1 MRILIGHNHYKIPGG
16 EDAVVASEYSLL
28 RDFGADALLYKRSN
42 VELDSRSL
50 PAKLRNMHQW
60 SWSPETY
67 RDIRT
72 LARRFKPDV
81 AHFHNIFYVITP
93 AAYFACC
100 DAGVPVVQ
108 SQHNFRLVCSNGLLY
123 RQNKVCEDCLNKS
136 LWQGVYHGCYGN
148 SRVLT
153 ALIARMLMGHWK
165 KRTWQSMVDMYI
177 TASQFGRQKL
187 ITAGIDGGKVIVKP
201 NFVYPDPG
209 GAAAGHRRRYA
220 LYVGRLS
227 REKGVNILLEAWRSL
242 PDFPLRVVG
251 DGPLSGSLK
260 DYVRRHGMSNVEFCG
275 HVNQTEYERHMREAG
290 FLVVPS
296 VCYENF
302 PRIVAEAFAYGI
314 PVLASRLGSL
324 EEIIED
330 KGNGVLFRAGDP
342 SDLAQK
348 VHWLVG
354 PGNELGRMAK
364 QARDTFEQKYSARQN
379 YEKLMVVYNRVIQK
393 APAAP
398 ALI

>member
-16 EDAVVASEYSLL
+16 EDAVVAAEYCLL
-28 RDFGADALLYKRSN
+28 KDFGVDVLLYKRSN
-42 VELDSRSL
+42 AQLDSKSIMT
-50 PAKLRNMHQW
+50 KFRNIRQLG
-60 SWSPETY
+60 WSPETY

-72 LARRFKPDV
+72 MIKRFKPDV
-81 AHFHNIFYVITP
+81 AHFHNIFYVMTP
-93 AAYFACC
+93 AAYSACH
-100 DAGVPVVQ
+100 DEGVPVVQ

-123 RQNKVCEDCLNKS
+123 RQNKICEDCLNKS

-153 ALIARMLMGHWK
+153 ALIARMLIDHWE
-165 KRTWQSMVDMYI
+165 KRTWQDTVDMYI

-187 ITAGIDGGKVIVKP
+187 IAAGIDGQKITVKP

-209 GAAAGHRRRYA
+209 RAVASQRKRYA

-227 REKGVNILLEAWRSL
+227 TEKGVNVLLGAWRSL
-242 PDFPLRVVG
+242 SDFPLRVIG
-251 DGPLSGSLK
+251 NGPLAGSLA
-260 DYVRRHGMSNVEFCG
+260 DYVRRHSMTNVELRG
-275 HVNQTEYERHMREAG
+275 YVDQAEYERNMREAG
-290 FLVVPS
+290 FLIVPS

-302 PRIVAEAFAYGI
+302 PRIVAEAFAYGV

-330 KGNGVLFRAGDP
+330 KGNGMLFEAGNP

-348 VHWLVG
+348 ARWLIG
-354 PGNELGRMAK
+354 HRDELEQMAK
-364 QARDTFEQKYSARQN
+364 RARDTFEQKYSARRN
-379 YEKLMVVYNRVIQK
+379 YEELMAVYNRVTQK
-393 APAAP
+393 APVAH